1 MFKELGDLMGIMK
14 QAHLLPA
21 KMQEMSAELKQKKVT
36 GSAGGGLVTM
46 EANGLMEFTGCR
58 IDPSLLESPDPEFLE
73 DLILAAINQALSKAR
88 DLNAQSMQN
97 LAGGMNLPMLNQAL
111 GGLGGFPTEDD
122 DEDDDDES
130 DDRIAP

>member
-1 MFKELGDLMGIMK
+1 MGIMK

-36 GSAGGGLVTM
+36 GTAGGGLVSL
-46 EANGLMEFTGCR
+46 EANGLMEFTACR

-73 DLILAAINQALSKAR
+73 DLILAAVNQALTKAR
-88 DLNAQSMQN
+88 ELNAQSMQN

-111 GGLGGFPTEDD
+111 AGLGNFPAES
-122 DEDDDDES
+122 DDDDES
-130 DDRIAP
+130 DDRISP